1 MTEKRVQLSSIL
13 SRQVPVYVRD
23 EYPLVTEFLKQYYV
37 AQEYQGGP
45 LDLIQ
50 NIDQYIKLEN
60 TTNLAESVV
69 LKTALEKLDDTITVD
84 LVKSPNGTKGFP
96 DSYGLLKI
104 DDEIITYTGKTDSTF
119 TGCIRGFSGV
129 SSLKKQNSPE
139 DLVFESTLS
148 AGHDAESTITN
159 LSCLFLKE
167 FLLKTKNQILPGLE
181 DRSLHSDLNQE
192 VFLKQSKDLYLTKGT
207 DRSFEILFKAL
218 YNENVKIVK
227 PIDFVLTP
235 SNAGYRITDDLILE
249 GISGNPENL
258 ETTTLFQEKYDKTIN
273 KAYAP
278 ITSIEKISVG
288 AGKTFY
294 RTKLDSG
301 YNRDIR
307 VSGAT
312 YGNFSVTPKTR
323 LIGSVSIGS
332 SVLNVDST
340 VGFAKTGELFV
351 TYNDTTTGVVT
362 YTSKSL
368 NQFFGCTNVT
378 GIMEDASTI
387 GINTFAYAP
396 YNGED
401 IRVRINSIISDVSY
415 PDNTVNYGNGDTA
428 RIKTL
433 GVNEKSVKGTNWV
446 YNISPNYKVNK
457 VSLVDAS
464 DFTYRINLNV
474 KSYLKIGDTI
484 TLIGSDGSNK
494 TSTVIDAIS

>member
-69 LKTALEKLDDTITVD
+69 LKTALEKLDDTISVD

-181 DRSLHSDLNQE
+181 DRSLHSDL
-192 VFLKQSKDLYLTKGT
+192 
-207 DRSFEILFKAL
+207 
-218 YNENVKIVK
+218 
-227 PIDFVLTP
+227 
-235 SNAGYRITDDLILE
+235 
-249 GISGNPENL
+249 
-258 ETTTLFQEKYDKTIN
+258 
-273 KAYAP
+273 
-278 ITSIEKISVG
+278 
-288 AGKTFY
+288 
-294 RTKLDSG
+294 LD
-301 YNRDIR
+301 
-307 VSGAT
+307 
-312 YGNFSVTPKTR
+312 
-323 LIGSVSIGS
+323 
-332 SVLNVDST
+332 
-340 VGFAKTGELFV
+340 
-351 TYNDTTTGVVT
+351 
-362 YTSKSL
+362 
-368 NQFFGCTNVT
+368 
-378 GIMEDASTI
+378 
-387 GINTFAYAP
+387 
-396 YNGED
+396 
-401 IRVRINSIISDVSY
+401 
-415 PDNTVNYGNGDTA
+415 
-428 RIKTL
+428 
-433 GVNEKSVKGTNWV
+433 
-446 YNISPNYKVNK
+446 
-457 VSLVDAS
+457 
-464 DFTYRINLNV
+464 
-474 KSYLKIGDTI
+474 
-484 TLIGSDGSNK
+484 
-494 TSTVIDAIS
+494 